1 MGQPEDRPEP
11 AAVPTPHAAQPPG
24 SHTATTAA
32 TTPAATAPDV
42 FQWIPIR
49 SLAQRHRPR
58 VLAHL
63 LSLAQEDRYLRF
75 GYAASDVQVSRYVDL
90 LDFDRDEVFGIFNR
104 RLELI
109 AQAHLAYLPNS
120 NRLRQAAEFGV
131 SVLPKARGR
140 GYGARLFDHA
150 MLHARN
156 RGVDTM
162 IIHALSENA
171 AMLKIVRKAG
181 ATVERE
187 GGEAEARLRLPPE
200 TLGSVIEEMV
210 ESQAAEIDYQLKS
223 NAQRVDQLR
232 HLFGEIKAGI
242 RKVRDSTIE

>member
-1 MGQPEDRPEP
+1 MGQPDDRPAP
-11 AAVPTPHAAQPPG
+11 ADVHTPHAAQPTG
-24 SHTATTAA
+24 
-32 TTPAATAPDV
+32 TTPVATAPDA
-42 FQWIPIR
+42 FRWIPIR

-63 LSLAQEDRYLRF
+63 LSLTPEDRYLRF

-120 NRLRQAAEFGV
+120 TRLRQAAEFGV
-131 SVLPKARGR
+131 SVLTKARGR

-210 ESQAAEIDYQLKS
+210 ESQAAELDYQLKS

-232 HLFGEIKAGI
+232 NLFGEIKAGI